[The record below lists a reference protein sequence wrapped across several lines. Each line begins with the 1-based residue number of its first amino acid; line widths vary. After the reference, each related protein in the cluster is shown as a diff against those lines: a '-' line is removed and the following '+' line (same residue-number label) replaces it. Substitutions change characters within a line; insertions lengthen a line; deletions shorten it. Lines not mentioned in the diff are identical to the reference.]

1 MNLLTFIQISR
12 HKKELL
18 NKLSLKPMKI
28 SLQELHSIP
37 VLRGAIEGLQKD
49 NKIVVIHDILSCY
62 IYVSK
67 C

>member
-12 HKKELL
+12 YKKELL
-18 NKLSLKPMKI
+18 NKLSLKPIKV
-28 SLQELHSIP
+28 SLQELHSTP
-37 VLRGAIEGLQKD
+37 VLKGAIEGLQKD
-49 NKIVVIHDILSCY
+49 KKITVTHDILSCY